1 MASAY
6 ATEEAII
13 NSMIATEDMIG
24 HKGVSAKALPH
35 DKLQEILRQYN
46 RLI

>member
-13 NSMIATEDMIG
+13 NSMIAAEDMVG
-24 HKGVSAKALPH
+24 HKGVNAKALPH
-35 DKLQEILRQYN
+35 EKLQEIMKLYN
-46 RLI
+46 RKE